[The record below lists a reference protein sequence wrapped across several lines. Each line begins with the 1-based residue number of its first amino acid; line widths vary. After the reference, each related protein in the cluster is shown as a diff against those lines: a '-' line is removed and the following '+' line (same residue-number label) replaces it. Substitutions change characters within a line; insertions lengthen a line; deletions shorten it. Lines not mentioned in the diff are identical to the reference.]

1 MLQYGPGIREQ
12 EVTMLRSRITDSF
25 KVVDE
30 DGINHSV
37 QEITSFPESDEA
49 HAEPSV
55 HYQLEDGRRLKAR
68 LAAREFEDE
77 GTGAIYD
84 RA

>member
-1 MLQYGPGIREQ
+1 MLQHK
-12 EVTMLRSRITDSF
+12 ITDSF
-25 KVVDE
+25 RVVDE

-37 QEITSFPESDEA
+37 QEITAFNDPNGGSA
-49 HAEPSV
+49 AEPYV
-55 HYQLEDGRRLKAR
+55 YYQFEDGRRLKAR

>member
-1 MLQYGPGIREQ
+1 MLQHK
-12 EVTMLRSRITDSF
+12 VTDSF
-25 KVVDE
+25 RVVDE

-37 QEITSFPESDEA
+37 QEITSFDDPDGS
-49 HAEPSV
+49 HAEPHV
-55 HYQLEDGRRLKAR
+55 YYQFEDGRRLKAR

-77 GTGAIYD
+77 DTGAIYD

>member
-1 MLQYGPGIREQ
+1 MRQ
-12 EVTMLRSRITDSF
+12 TKITDSF
-25 KVVDE
+25 TVVDE
-30 DGINHSV
+30 DGVNHSV
-37 QEITSFPESDEA
+37 QEITSFPEPDKGDA
-49 HAEPSV
+49 KPYV
-55 HYQLEDGRRLKAR
+55 YYQFEDGRRLKAR